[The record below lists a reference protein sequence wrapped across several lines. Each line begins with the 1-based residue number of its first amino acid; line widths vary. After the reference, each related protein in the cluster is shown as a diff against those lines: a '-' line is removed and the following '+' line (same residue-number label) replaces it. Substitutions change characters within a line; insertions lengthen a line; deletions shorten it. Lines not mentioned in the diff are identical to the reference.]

1 LLQRHYR
8 RVILRGGNEMSWILG
23 KERRWKEKFSNGE
36 MGGGL
41 ISVYEEKTKQETE
54 SLFYYAITYRKTLA
68 K

>member
-1 LLQRHYR
+1 
-8 RVILRGGNEMSWILG
+8 MSWILG